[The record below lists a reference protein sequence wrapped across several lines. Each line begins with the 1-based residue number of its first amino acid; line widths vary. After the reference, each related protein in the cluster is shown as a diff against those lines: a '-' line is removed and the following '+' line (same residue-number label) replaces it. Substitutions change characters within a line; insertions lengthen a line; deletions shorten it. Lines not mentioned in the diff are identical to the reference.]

1 MDFILQLVLDLL
13 ASWGRM
19 FAALILSIVFS
30 ILVGVTAATNRK
42 AENILV
48 PVIDVLQT
56 IPILGFFPVVIYL
69 VVLLIPGS
77 IGTNAAIVFLI
88 FTSMAWNITFGVYEA
103 VKSIPDELI
112 EVARINHLSKFQM
125 LKSIYVPASM
135 PRIAYQSSLSWSVG
149 LFYLVTSE
157 IFSTG
162 NNVYAATYGIGVEIA
177 HLVLMQNAL
186 SYAIAILFF
195 IAAVLLTR
203 WFFLQP
209 LSIYSERFSFKEDQR
224 ASKRSRIL
232 AFYSGIGR
240 FIEDRLPTVTV
251 EFKSSV
257 AAKAKGIEKLPEE
270 AREEGGKVI
279 SAGTVSA
286 AIVLVLLAVSAAV
299 IIHSSDYS
307 FAANLLSAIGLS
319 FVRVWGIYAVCAA
332 IAIPV
337 GIVIARSTKAYESAF
352 AVLQVVA
359 SIPATILLPLIVVIF
374 IMLPFGNEFTA
385 LAIIFLAMIWYL
397 LFSVIAG
404 VRTIPEQF
412 DELLSIYKVGWVQA
426 WREVYI
432 PAILPSFVT
441 GSITAIG
448 GAWNA
453 LIVAEYFE
461 VGSTVLT
468 QVGTAADAG
477 SSGIGKLLD
486 LATFSG
492 NLAHMLLAV
501 CAMVVMVMVINRLV
515 WQRLYRH
522 VTLKYRIE

>member
-1 MDFILQLVLDLL
+1 
-13 ASWGRM
+13 
-19 FAALILSIVFS
+19 
-30 ILVGVTAATNRK
+30 
-42 AENILV
+42 
-48 PVIDVLQT
+48 
-56 IPILGFFPVVIYL
+56 
-69 VVLLIPGS
+69 
-77 IGTNAAIVFLI
+77 
-88 FTSMAWNITFGVYEA
+88 
-103 VKSIPDELI
+103 
-112 EVARINHLSKFQM
+112 
-125 LKSIYVPASM
+125 M

-162 NNVYAATYGIGVEIA
+162 TSSYAATYGIGVEIA
-177 HLVLMQNAL
+177 HLVLMQDAL

-203 WFFLQP
+203 WLFLQP
-209 LSIYSERFSFKEDQR
+209 FSIYSEKFSFKEEQR

-232 AFYSGIGR
+232 AFYSRIGR
-240 FIEDRLPTVTV
+240 FLDEVLPTVTV
-251 EFKSSV
+251 EFKKRRKAEKKPEGPKEFSSR
-257 AAKAKGIEKLPEE
+257 AP
-270 AREEGGKVI
+270 

-286 AIVLVLLAVSAAV
+286 AIILAFLVISVAV
-299 IIHSSDYS
+299 IIHTSDYAFAADLLIALGFS
-307 FAANLLSAIGLS
+307 FA
-319 FVRVWGIYAVCAA
+319 RVWGIYIVCAA
-332 IAIPV
+332 IAIPL
-337 GIVIARSTKAYESAF
+337 GIVVARSTKAYETAF

-359 SIPATILLPLIVVIF
+359 SIPATILLPAIVVVF
-374 IMLPFGNEFTA
+374 VALPFGNEFTA
-385 LAIIFLAMIWYL
+385 LSIIFLAMIWYL

-453 LIVAEYFE
+453 LIIAEYFQ
-461 VGSTVLT
+461 VGNTVLT
-468 QVGTAADAG
+468 QVGPAADTVG
-477 SSGIGKLLD
+477 YSGIGKLLD
-486 LATFSG
+486 IATFGG

-501 CAMVVMVMVINRLV
+501 AAMVVMVMVINRLV
-515 WQRLYRH
+515 WQRLYSH